1 MKKCG
6 YLYQQY
12 SLSMANW
19 IFSSSLNQ
27 KEKTICI
34 FATFHNL
41 IEIVRL
47 TSKLAN
53 IAQMEKN

>member
-12 SLSMANW
+12 SLPW
-19 IFSSSLNQ
+19 QTGFCSSSLNQ
-27 KEKTICI
+27 KEETICI
-34 FATFHNL
+34 FATFYNL

>member
-12 SLSMANW
+12 SLPMANW

-27 KEKTICI
+27 KEETICI
-34 FATFHNL
+34 FATFYNL